1 MFESAPTGPS
11 WGLVLVRIVVGAL
24 LLAAGFEK
32 LANGVGEEL
41 VLGTKERVAAGPAFY
56 RAFAEGVVYAHPWLF
71 AKLIA
76 VGELLG
82 GLALFLGAFT
92 RPVACLLAFQ
102 LANFWFAAPQE
113 SQPLVIVMLA
123 ACLGCAL
130 SSAGRKAGA
139 DVFLVER
146 LPRWLTWTT
155 A

>member
-11 WGLVLVRIVVGAL
+11 WGLVLIRIVVGAL
-24 LLAAGFEK
+24 LLAAGVEK

-56 RAFAEGVVYAHPWLF
+56 RSFAEGVVYAHPWLF

-76 VGELLG
+76 LGELLG

-92 RPVACLLAFQ
+92 RPIGFALAF
-102 LANFWFAAPQE
+102 LFANFWFAAPPAM
-113 SQPLVIVMLA
+113 QPLALVMLT